1 MRSRYRASDW
11 CISLGSAQA
20 LGPTQ
25 GGRQARDLS
34 KLSGSASSVTR
45 ALVRGSKA
53 RLLDAQVRS
62 ARPIHWRPQIVFL
75 LASVLQDA
83 SFVFFAL
90 TAGKAFHCA
99 FEAQI
104 TRRDSFRTAKH
115 GYEQWRQT
123 AQ

>member
-1 MRSRYRASDW
+1 MSSKAYFAARLAPV
-11 CISLGSAQA
+11 SLG
-20 LGPTQ
+20 L
-25 GGRQARDLS
+25 
-34 KLSGSASSVTR
+34 
-45 ALVRGSKA
+45 LVSYRT
-53 RLLDAQVRS
+53 
-62 ARPIHWRPQIVFL
+62 
-75 LASVLQDA
+75 LAS
-83 SFVFFAL
+83 FFFAL

>member
-1 MRSRYRASDW
+1 MLKCAPQGQYR
-11 CISLGSAQA
+11 
-20 LGPTQ
+20 
-25 GGRQARDLS
+25 RR
-34 KLSGSASSVTR
+34 KLFFCL
-45 ALVRGSKA
+45 LVSYRT
-53 RLLDAQVRS
+53 
-62 ARPIHWRPQIVFL
+62 
-75 LASVLQDA
+75 LAS
-83 SFVFFAL
+83 FFFAL